1 MKEIY
6 SSWFP
11 CLIGRL
17 WATNAAP
24 SIFCY
29 FQTNWFRCSALF
41 SQLPL
46 ERGAAALANGCL
58 GCFLK
63 KIWILSKQMCCQLVV
78 YHFWL
83 PLRLIPE
90 LNPNFS
96 SSWLILPPISEHQI
110 FLGVPVP
117 DLRCC
122 KSSQGFLEELGV
134 FGMCLV
140 LVYPKPQI
148 WGDLRALSRSW
159 AAQSQ
164 SSWMW
169 AEPGLISSLDFVK
182 WPSYLGLFD
191 KI

>member
-29 FQTNWFRCSALF
+29 FQTNWFLFCFLFSISTGKRRCSSRWWL
-41 SQLPL
+41 SGMLQLQ
-46 ERGAAALANGCL
+46 
-58 GCFLK
+58 
-63 KIWILSKQMCCQLVV
+63 KIWILSKQMCCQLVL

-90 LNPNFS
+90 LNPNFP

-122 KSSQGFLEELGV
+122 KSSQGFFGGAWGVWDVFGAGLSQTPNLGWFESPEQELGW
-134 FGMCLV
+134 
-140 LVYPKPQI
+140 PKSEFMDVSRTRF
-148 WGDLRALSRSW
+148 DL
-159 AAQSQ
+159 
-164 SSWMW
+164 
-169 AEPGLISSLDFVK
+169 
-182 WPSYLGLFD
+182 
-191 KI
+191 